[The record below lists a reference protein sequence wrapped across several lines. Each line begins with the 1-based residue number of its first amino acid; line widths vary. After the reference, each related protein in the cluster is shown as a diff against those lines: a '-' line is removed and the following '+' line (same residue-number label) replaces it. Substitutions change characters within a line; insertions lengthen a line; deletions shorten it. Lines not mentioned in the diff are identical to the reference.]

1 MNFVAIDF
9 ETANGSRDSACA
21 LGAVV
26 VREGRNVD
34 RRYSLIDPQ
43 VPFQRYCTYI
53 HGITESVVKGMPTF
67 SDIYPA
73 VFKLLDGQVVVAHN
87 APFDI
92 AVLRASCES
101 RGLAMPQCDPFCS
114 VEMSRTAWP
123 ELPHHRLNTLAE
135 EFHLSLN
142 HHNAIGD
149 ASACAELVLLCADQ
163 MGANNIAELRGMLAI
178 RARRNAEA
186 ARILK
191 ARKEAEE
198 AARRA
203 MAEDEA
209 ARAEASLFDQSPF

>member
-1 MNFVAIDF
+1 MDFVAIDF
-9 ETANGSRDSACA
+9 ETANGSRNSACA

-26 VREGRNVD
+26 VREGKIVD

-53 HGITESVVKGMPTF
+53 HGITEGVVKGMPTF

-73 VFKLLDGQVVVAHN
+73 VYKLLNNQVVVAHN

-101 RGLAMPQCDPFCS
+101 RGLEMPKCDPFCS

-123 ELPHHRLNTLAE
+123 ELPHHRLNSLAE

-149 ASACAELVLLCADQ
+149 ASVCAELVLLCADQ
-163 MGANNIAELRGMLAI
+163 MGANNIDELRGMLAI
-178 RARRNAEA
+178 RARRNADA
-186 ARILK
+186 ARALK
-191 ARKEAEE
+191 AKKEAEE
-198 AARRA
+198 ASRRV
-203 MAEDEA
+203 MADDEA
-209 ARAEASLFDQSPF
+209 ARAEARLYGQD